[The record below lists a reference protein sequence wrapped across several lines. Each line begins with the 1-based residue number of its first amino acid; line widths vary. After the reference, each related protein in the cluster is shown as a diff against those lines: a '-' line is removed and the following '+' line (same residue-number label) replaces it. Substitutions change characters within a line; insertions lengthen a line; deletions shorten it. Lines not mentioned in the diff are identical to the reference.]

1 MAAKFDVAS
10 RLAEGHPAVDN
21 IGNYVWAAHLL
32 GYQHPDLTLHASQV
46 RDWYTCEDGLDLRA
60 LDADCTALE
69 AAAAATADALR
80 PQGDALAALSG
91 AWQGRGAIASRE
103 FLMRHADA
111 AAAAAAG
118 VRTAGEALVALRD
131 NLWQMVDG
139 KVAAAMAIDDR
150 RLTER
155 ADWLAAAK
163 TVTTGA
169 GDRAVASEL
178 IDQEVKPF
186 VDNDIRSDWLTAM
199 RTTTASVAASYDAAT
214 AGLATDPAA
223 VFQVPGE
230 LGPAW
235 SPPSSS
241 EARVPDE
248 PVRSAGGVAS
258 HPAAVVSAPPA
269 ASSAPPPMAPSAAA
283 PVGPPPALP
292 PCMPPP
298 APMPP
303 APVPEPAPTAP
314 AMAAPP
320 SMPALGELGGGL
332 PGSTGGLAGL
342 GQQLFDALGGLLNP
356 GGDALPD
363 RPGIDPPE
371 PPEPAAP
378 ETEPAVVE
386 GDEPD
391 GEKPDE
397 TEPDEGESDA
407 DEPDEQIDPAGLGNS
422 APADTTPT
430 DGCDEEPADAPPP
443 GEPTPAPVEPAPTPA
458 PIPPPADPPAPG
470 SPAAANETPCEIAA
484 DELPQVGQ

>member
-1 MAAKFDVAS
+1 MAEKFDVAS

-60 LDADCTALE
+60 LDADCAALE
-69 AAAAATADALR
+69 AAAAATANALR

-91 AWQGRGAIASRE
+91 AWQGRGANASRE

-118 VRTAGEALVALRD
+118 VRTAAEALAALRD

-241 EARVPDE
+241 EDPVPDE

-283 PVGPPPALP
+283 PSGRHLQCRHLRCRPARAVARTRSHRARHGARRLP
-292 PCMPPP
+292 CRHLAIWAADCP
-298 APMPP
+298 APQ
-303 APVPEPAPTAP
+303 AV
-314 AMAAPP
+314 
-320 SMPALGELGGGL
+320 S
-332 PGSTGGLAGL
+332 AGL
-342 GQQLFDALGGLLNP
+342 GQQLVDALGGLLNP

-363 RPGIDPPE
+363 PPGID
-371 PPEPAAP
+371 
-378 ETEPAVVE
+378 
-386 GDEPD
+386 DRR
-391 GEKPDE
+391 
-397 TEPDEGESDA
+397 
-407 DEPDEQIDPAGLGNS
+407 AGRAGRPRNRTRGRRGRR
-422 APADTTPT
+422 A
-430 DGCDEEPADAPPP
+430 
-443 GEPTPAPVEPAPTPA
+443 
-458 PIPPPADPPAPG
+458 
-470 SPAAANETPCEIAA
+470 
-484 DELPQVGQ
+484 